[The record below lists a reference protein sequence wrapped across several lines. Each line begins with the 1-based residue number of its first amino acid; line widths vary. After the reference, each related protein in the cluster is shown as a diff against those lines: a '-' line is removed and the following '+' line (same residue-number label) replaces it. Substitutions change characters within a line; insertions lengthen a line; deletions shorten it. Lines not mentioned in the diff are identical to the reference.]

1 MVWIVEEAEVGIIYV
16 LILTGDGLTSVV
28 KMNRNSEGT
37 LNINL
42 SSLSCSLMH
51 NSQQNAGEIK
61 WKQYDKP
68 RPINFIQASESPLPA
83 ELRGGR
89 EMS

>member
-1 MVWIVEEAEVGIIYV
+1 MY
-16 LILTGDGLTSVV
+16 
-28 KMNRNSEGT
+28 K
-37 LNINL
+37 
-42 SSLSCSLMH
+42 
-51 NSQQNAGEIK
+51 SQQNPGEIK
-61 WKQYDKP
+61 WKQDDKP